1 MNKSLAQLPTVPQH
15 SIGTSIPHF
24 GIELGDFESHEVTE
38 IEELFQ
44 CELEITEPI
53 LDRVE
58 PVKPIEKS
66 MYKRSLG
73 FLFRRSEPL
82 D

>member
-1 MNKSLAQLPTVPQH
+1 MNKPQSRLPHH
-15 SIGTSIPHF
+15 SRGPLIPRF
-24 GIELGDFESHEVTE
+24 GLELGDYESHEVTE
-38 IEELFQ
+38 IEEMFL
-44 CELEITEPI
+44 CELEVTEPI
-53 LDRVE
+53 LDREETVE
-58 PVKPIEKS
+58 STAKS